1 MDIKLKNNTW
11 KVLNKKIQ
19 RLIKNLKIN
28 MMRFFKI
35 IFRKVKNIS
44 VNNRVIILSLCISF
58 IPILC
63 GITISHPYINRN
75 DRINSVGVR
84 NEIVQVNDYIDK
96 LNYYL
101 EDSNGTFTDEAI
113 NSQIQELKDENFQ
126 KLTKAKEDLETYKN
140 LNNIDESEEK
150 IDDKDYASYK
160 KRVIDAE
167 NNYNKSEDEY
177 KINAVKILNDKL
189 EDIES
194 GLKECVNVQ
203 YFLRSKNG
211 KIIANIYGKSIN
223 EILLDNYKY
232 SDYIAYSTVWNDYP
246 QETYISD
253 SMKPF
258 SDLISINGVT
268 TKVIRISKDLKERDA
283 IYNALKGVDRN
294 NNILFMSSICVL
306 LDLTVLFVLIFSTTK
321 NLLYEENIISKLY
334 ARLFVEIKIIILIF
348 VCITLWSVYE
358 YSKWKVDLI
367 MWLTVGI
374 SSIFLYAI
382 ISDLYRKIILCDN
395 KDKKLIYTDKSIIMR
410 IYRTKYINRK
420 NNNFNS
426 NIRYRISNLLLCF
439 IVYYIIICYT
449 LINVGYHKIPWGGEN
464 DTTISFLVIS
474 IIITVAVLI
483 YMIIKCIN
491 LCNIKNGLEKI
502 IQGNYTDN
510 MEIYGFGIEKNIAD
524 NIANIKE
531 GFSRAID
538 DAVKSEKM
546 KSELI
551 TNVSHDLKTPLTSII
566 NYVDLLSK
574 EGVTEEDKEKYLSI
588 LNERSQRLKVLIED
602 LFEASKAA
610 SGALVLNYETLDP
623 VALIRQVLGELND
636 KIMSSGLEFIKNVP
650 EEKVY
655 IVADGRKTFRIIQ
668 NLISNILKY
677 SLDKSRVYIDVI
689 EEEDNI
695 LMVFKNISRYRLNCG
710 EEELMERF
718 KRGDSSRTTQGN
730 GLGLSIAKSLTE
742 AQGGKFNI
750 NIDGDLFKAEVSLK
764 KGRRIY

>member
-1 MDIKLKNNTW
+1 M
-11 KVLNKKIQ
+11 KK
-19 RLIKNLKIN
+19 
-28 MMRFFKI
+28 
-35 IFRKVKNIS
+35 
-44 VNNRVIILSLCISF
+44 
-58 IPILC
+58 C
-63 GITISHPYINRN
+63 GMNQH
-75 DRINSVGVR
+75 
-84 NEIVQVNDYIDK
+84 
-96 LNYYL
+96 
-101 EDSNGTFTDEAI
+101 
-113 NSQIQELKDENFQ
+113 
-126 KLTKAKEDLETYKN
+126 
-140 LNNIDESEEK
+140 
-150 IDDKDYASYK
+150 
-160 KRVIDAE
+160 
-167 NNYNKSEDEY
+167 
-177 KINAVKILNDKL
+177 
-189 EDIES
+189 
-194 GLKECVNVQ
+194 
-203 YFLRSKNG
+203 
-211 KIIANIYGKSIN
+211 
-223 EILLDNYKY
+223 
-232 SDYIAYSTVWNDYP
+232 
-246 QETYISD
+246 
-253 SMKPF
+253 
-258 SDLISINGVT
+258 
-268 TKVIRISKDLKERDA
+268 
-283 IYNALKGVDRN
+283 LKGVDRN
-294 NNILFMSSICVL
+294 NIIFFMISICLL
-306 LDLTVLFVLIFSTTK
+306 LDLIVLFALIFSTTK

-334 ARLFVEIKIIILIF
+334 SKLYVEIRIIIPILI
-348 VCITLWSVYE
+348 CILLFFCYE
-358 YSKWKVDLI
+358 SSCRKVDLT

-374 SSIFLYAI
+374 VTIFLYAI
-382 ISDLYRKIILCDN
+382 ISDLYKKIKLCDN
-395 KDKKLIYTDKSIIMR
+395 KGVKFICADESIIMK
-410 IYRTKYINRK
+410 IYKAKYLNSK
-420 NNNFNS
+420 NNNL
-426 NIRYRISNLLLCF
+426 NINKPYRVLKLVLYFVVYF
-439 IVYYIIICYT
+439 IIVSYT
-449 LINVGYHKIPWGGEN
+449 LVNVGYSGVPWLEN
-464 DTTISFLVIS
+464 MNGTTTSFLVIS

-524 NIANIKE
+524 NIANIRE

-538 DAVKSEKM
+538 DAVKSERM

-551 TNVSHDLKTPLTSII
+551 TNVFHDLKTPLTSII

-650 EEKVY
+650 GEKVY

>member
-1 MDIKLKNNTW
+1 MDIKLKNN
-11 KVLNKKIQ
+11 N
-19 RLIKNLKIN
+19 
-28 MMRFFKI
+28 KI
-35 IFRKVKNIS
+35 IKLINKIFNKIS
-44 VNNRVIILSLCISF
+44 CLRLDKRIWIISLCISI
-58 IPILC
+58 IPILL
-63 GITISHPYINRN
+63 GIIVGHPYINRFAI
-75 DRINSVGVR
+75 INCTEIQEEIRDVANCLNRLNYLMMSSHEQLR
-84 NEIVQVNDYIDK
+84 NEAVK
-96 LNYYL
+96 
-101 EDSNGTFTDEAI
+101 EKI
-113 NSQIQELKDENFQ
+113 NELKDE
-126 KLTKAKEDLETYKN
+126 KKKKIEEAKSELKDYVRN
-140 LNNIDESEEK
+140 NNIDEAEISS
-150 IDDKDYASYK
+150 DDKYYEIFKNKVA
-160 KRVIDAE
+160 DAE
-167 NNYNKSEDEY
+167 KEYNKGDSIY
-177 KINAVKILNDKL
+177 KEEAVIKIKNEIEELNSRLDTKQ
-189 EDIES
+189 
-194 GLKECVNVQ
+194 VNVEYYIKSSEGNIITNIHGQ
-203 YFLRSKNG
+203 SLDEIIKETLNG
-211 KIIANIYGKSIN
+211 
-223 EILLDNYKY
+223 DYK
-232 SDYIAYSTVWNDYP
+232 DYIILSDIKDDAA
-246 QETYISD
+246 EKKYISK
-253 SMKPF
+253 SMEYIKNTIEI
-258 SDLISINGVT
+258 DNT
-268 TKVIRISKDLKERDA
+268 YTKIIRISKDLKQGDV

-294 NNILFMSSICVL
+294 NIIFFMISICLL
-306 LDLTVLFVLIFSTTK
+306 LDLIVLFALIFSTTK

-334 ARLFVEIKIIILIF
+334 SKLYVEIRIIIPILI
-348 VCITLWSVYE
+348 CILLFFCYE
-358 YSKWKVDLI
+358 SSYRKVDLT

-374 SSIFLYAI
+374 VTIFLYAI
-382 ISDLYRKIILCDN
+382 ISDLYKKIKLCDN
-395 KDKKLIYTDKSIIMR
+395 KGVKFICADESIIMK
-410 IYRTKYINRK
+410 IYKAKYLNSK
-420 NNNFNS
+420 NNNL
-426 NIRYRISNLLLCF
+426 NINKPYRVLKLVLYFVVYF
-439 IVYYIIICYT
+439 IIVSYT
-449 LINVGYHKIPWGGEN
+449 LVNVGYSGVPWLEN
-464 DTTISFLVIS
+464 MNGTTTSFLVIS

-502 IQGNYTDN
+502 IQGNYIDN

-524 NIANIKE
+524 NIANIRE

-538 DAVKSEKM
+538 DAVKSERM

-636 KIMSSGLEFIKNVP
+636 RIMSSGLEFIKNVP

-677 SLDKSRVYIDVI
+677 SSDKSRVYIDVI

-764 KGRRIY
+764 KRK